1 MQRLI
6 RPKHVAESSGRD
18 VHVRGSLRQSAD
30 HTKRRMDH
38 TTKRQRQ
45 ALVTRNKILD
55 SAEVEFFRRGTDR
68 TSLDDVA
75 HAAGMT
81 RGAIYAHFEN
91 KMALLDA
98 LFERAALPLDPFT
111 VPLNIATESPVK
123 RLRKELE
130 VRLRDVLRTGPKR
143 RLYGIAFS
151 APNAET
157 GRVLSRESL
166 GEAGQF
172 ARQCI
177 ERALYRAR
185 TAEELDHELN
195 LEAEA
200 GLIHA
205 CLTGYFHRSLLDPPA
220 VGKEGRLAAEIVS
233 HVLRPLTAG
242 MVNKTK

>member
-1 MQRLI
+1 
-6 RPKHVAESSGRD
+6 
-18 VHVRGSLRQSAD
+18 
-30 HTKRRMDH
+30 MDH

-111 VPLNIATESPVK
+111 VPLHVATESAVE
-123 RLRKELE
+123 RLRKDLE
-130 VRLRDVLRTGPKR
+130 VRLRDVLRIGPKR

-151 APNAET
+151 VPNAEM
-157 GRVLSRESL
+157 GHVLSRESL
-166 GEAGQF
+166 GEASRF
-172 ARQCI
+172 ARRCI
-177 ERALYRAR
+177 EKVLYCAR
-185 TAEELDHELN
+185 MAEELNHDLD

-200 GLIHA
+200 GFIHA

-220 VGKEGRLAAEIVS
+220 VGKEGRLAAEIIS
-233 HVLRPLTAG
+233 QVLRPLTIG
-242 MVNKTK
+242 MVSKTK